1 MTEQRPMNAQRVGVE
16 QALQALADGYRYL
29 DVRSSI
35 EFAAGHAPAA
45 YNIPVMHAGESGFAP
60 NPDFLRVAQATF
72 PTDTPLLIA
81 CQAGGRSQVAVKQLT
96 AAGYT
101 QLLELRTGF
110 DGCRDAFGRRE
121 PGWQRAGQAVVT
133 GDDAERGYGALL
145 AASPP

>member
-1 MTEQRPMNAQRVGVE
+1 MTVDRIGVD

-35 EFAAGHAPAA
+35 EFAAGHAPSA

-60 NPDFLRVAQATF
+60 NPDFLRVVQGTF
-72 PTDTPLLIA
+72 ALDTPLLLA
-81 CQAGGRSQVAVKQLT
+81 CQAGGRSQIAVKQLE

-101 QLLELRTGF
+101 RLLELRTGF

-121 PGWQRAGQAVVT
+121 PGWGRSGQAVVT
-133 GDDAERGYGALL
+133 GEGEERSYSALL
-145 AASPP
+145 AAVDA